1 MGKRRKNIP
10 EEPKTETRKQTRV
23 RLSVQRRNR
32 RITMIV
38 GSVLALALIL
48 VIAGVISEMVIK
60 PNSVLAR
67 VEGRAIVTRDFWER
81 TRLRQGELQNQLQQ
95 YQIFSAQFGDQNI
108 FASQIAQL
116 QATLSSPLS
125 LGTQVLN
132 QMIDE
137 QVIRIR
143 AEELGI
149 TVSDAEVDEAL
160 REEIARGQ
168 GAVTA
173 PQATATAEAGAE
185 ATATALLFTPTPAPT
200 VVETDTE
207 TITDTDAVL
216 NAGEPATPEPPT
228 VLTDE
233 LYQQGLTTLADRLRQ
248 QAGISVEDYRE
259 IIRTQLLAE
268 KLQDQIG
275 EERVSATA
283 EQIEV
288 RHILIRFDETAA
300 ITPTEELTETEEITQ
315 TGEITLTEE
324 ITESEDA
331 AEEPVAETEMV
342 TETLAAAELETG
354 TETVTE
360 TVTFT
365 VTQPLTLTDTM
376 TETEVVTATEVVTDT
391 ETITDTETVT
401 DMEPVT
407 EAETEIVAEESRDE
421 AAALAFAQELR
432 ARILAGEDFA
442 QLAAIYS
449 EDPGSGMDGGNLGWV
464 GRGAFV
470 PEFEEAAFALPNGE
484 ISEPIRTQFG
494 YHLIEVINR
503 DENRPKDENQLQQE
517 RAQAFSAWLQEQT
530 LSLNIERPTDLPSRL
545 PAGL

>member
-10 EEPKTETRKQTRV
+10 EEPKVETRKQTRV

-38 GSVLALALIL
+38 GGVLALALIL
-48 VIAGVISEMVIK
+48 VIVGIISEMVIK

-67 VEGRAIVTRDFWER
+67 VEGRPIVTRDFWER
-81 TRLRQGELQNQLQQ
+81 TRLRQGELQSQLQQ

-108 FASQIAQL
+108 FASQIAQI

-149 TVSDAEVDEAL
+149 TVTDAEVDEAL

-168 GAVTA
+168 GAVTV

-185 ATATALLFTPTPAPT
+185 ATATALLFTPTPT
-200 VVETDTE
+200 VAVTETE

-216 NAGEPATPEPPT
+216 GTGEPATPEPPT
-228 VLTDE
+228 ILTDE
-233 LYQQGLTTLADRLRQ
+233 LYQQGLATLSDTLRQ
-248 QAGISVEDYRE
+248 RSGISLDGYRE

-268 KLQDQIG
+268 KLQEQIG
-275 EERVSATA
+275 AEQVAATE

-288 RHILIRFDETAA
+288 RHILIRFDETAGIA
-300 ITPTEELTETEEITQ
+300 PGEEITETEEITPDA
-315 TGEITLTEE
+315 EIAPDEE
-324 ITESEDA
+324 ITEGEDA
-331 AEEPVAETEMV
+331 TDEPVAETE
-342 TETLAAAELETG
+342 TESETLTD
-354 TETVTE
+354 TEPVTE
-360 TVTFT
+360 TVTLT
-365 VTQPLTLTDTM
+365 VTNPLTGTEVVTSTETVTDTETLTDTE
-376 TETEVVTATEVVTDT
+376 TETVADDEPVAESEVVTDT
-391 ETITDTETVT
+391 ETTV
-401 DMEPVT
+401 DPAV
-407 EAETEIVAEESRDE
+407 ISDESRDE
-421 AAALAFAQELR
+421 AAALALAQELR
-432 ARILAGEDFA
+432 ERILAGEDFA

-470 PEFEEAAFALPNGE
+470 PEFEEAAFALPIGE
-484 ISEPIRTQFG
+484 ISQPVRSQFG
-494 YHLIEVINR
+494 YHLIEVLNR
-503 DENRPKDENQLQQE
+503 DENRPKDENQLRQE
-517 RAQAFSAWLQEQT
+517 RAQAFNNWLQEQI